1 MKSLKPKTIF
11 IFPTSHFLS
20 SISKRISPFSSSFS
34 SISDSHSTVHSP
46 SPSSSSSR
54 INQEEERRN
63 VKASVWW
70 DFENCQVPNGVNVA
84 KIAHRITSALRIN
97 GIEGPVSITAFG
109 DVYQLSRANQKALS
123 STGISLYHVP
133 HGKNNADRSLLVD
146 LVYWVS
152 QNPPPAHVLLISRDG
167 DFANV
172 LNRLRMSNY
181 NVLLASQG
189 NPPDVLRSSA
199 SITWCW
205 HGLIRGENLRGRHF
219 NQPPVGFSSW
229 YEHYKGPLE
238 DPFLETQTTLQN
250 VADLKT
256 NVYLRPVPEALTN
269 KICQIVDSHAN
280 GINICDLRK
289 LVSVDKDFYG
299 HQKFSKL
306 LMSLPDQLK
315 LISTNDC
322 NIIVHS
328 VRPKAAT
335 FVDHESSLP
344 EGLEMDKNERY
355 QNSTADLKGESAES
369 SVCVG
374 NYSGFFSKIVN
385 WFRVWITGPQ
395 ADQSNRKATEDKGEI
410 KGKAGSHEILSTSTD
425 YANEQ
430 YRKALTNIQAK
441 KCETLSTNSDRANE
455 KFNKDETTKNI
466 QAECHEL
473 FSTSSFWEEIEVFLC
488 SQKGRSLI
496 KQAMT
501 RLQIAEELKEK
512 GPEVLRTLSVTALS
526 HLIYLLISEKKW
538 IEHCSSQTFPFSVI
552 HSQLSPH
559 HGINGLSA
567 IVSPKSS
574 SQGSLPRLSI
584 HGGEKENGDVDSAWE
599 ELGPVC
605 NTNSNRNDT
614 KYSDQ
619 DRKTNLQLSSN
630 HSTNRLSTI
639 VSAKSSSQGNLQR
652 LSAQEGKTEHP
663 NHTEWGVDFD
673 KSARQMLADCQKLVT
688 EILEKHPERFNMC
701 VIKGLFLQKYG
712 YALKHQILGHSNL
725 ASLMQTIPGVRVEG
739 TFILP
744 SGKLSCDFSV
754 EKLGNSDNN
763 NNSNKDINLSDS
775 VENGD
780 DDSVWEE
787 LGPVCNT
794 NSSSPGNLPRLSVHG
809 GEKENGDDDSVWEEL
824 GPVCNKKSNRTDAKD
839 SEHNRKTNLRLSSNH
854 STNGLSA
861 IFSAKTSSQ
870 GNLPRLSSHEG
881 ENEHLNQTERGVD
894 SGKSARQ
901 MLMDCQKLV
910 GEVLEKH
917 PEGFSMDC
925 IKHLFFERY
934 GHSLKYQMLGHTE
947 LASLMQTIPG
957 VRVEGDFI
965 VPSGPRDFD
974 VEKLGNLDNN
984 HNYNNIDTGI
994 SASVVNGDDDSAWV
1008 ELGPILCNKKSNG
1021 NVTEDTDRTR
1031 STILEK
1037 PDPDSDFADAKFSDS
1052 EAARK
1057 DLQVTLQKKGGND
1070 QEVLASLHT
1079 IKKSGQ
1085 ARLKKIWHLNDSR
1098 LMDVDIGTD
1107 SEPIIGALR
1116 RATLVGENV
1125 KNERSKVVNS
1135 ILRTLE
1141 K

>member
-11 IFPTSHFLS
+11 IIPTSHLLS
-20 SISKRISPFSSSFS
+20 SIYRVSHFSSSPS

-46 SPSSSSSR
+46 SSSSSSR
-54 INQEEERRN
+54 TNQEEERRN

-109 DVYQLSRANQKALS
+109 DVYQLSRANQEALS

-152 QNPPPAHVLLISRDG
+152 QNPPPAHVLLISRDR

-181 NVLLASQG
+181 NVLLASLG
-189 NPPDVLRSSA
+189 NPPDVLNSSA

-205 HGLIRGENLRGRHF
+205 NGLVSGEKLTGRRF
-219 NQPPVGFSSW
+219 NQPPVGFSSL
-229 YEHYKGPLE
+229 YGQYKGPLE

-250 VADLKT
+250 VADLNT
-256 NVYLRPVPEALTN
+256 NVNLPPVPEALTS
-269 KICQIVDSHAN
+269 KICQIVDLHAN
-280 GINICDLRK
+280 GINICDLRS
-289 LVSVDKDFYG
+289 LVCVDKDFYG
-299 HQKFSKL
+299 RKKFSKL
-306 LMSLPDQLK
+306 LMSMSDQLK
-315 LISTNDC
+315 LVRTNDSK
-322 NIIVHS
+322 IFVHRA
-328 VRPKAAT
+328 RPKAAT

-344 EGLEMDKNERY
+344 K
-355 QNSTADLKGESAES
+355 NSTTDLKGENAES
-369 SVCVG
+369 SVCVD
-374 NYSGFFSKIVN
+374 NYSGFFGKIVN

-425 YANEQ
+425 YAIEQ
-430 YRKALTNIQAK
+430 YRKAVTNIQAE
-441 KCETLSTNSDRANE
+441 KCETLSTNSDLAKE
-455 KFNKDETTKNI
+455 KSSKDVTAKNI
-466 QAECHEL
+466 QAGYHEL
-473 FSTSSFWEEIEVFLC
+473 FSTSLFWEEIEVFLC

-526 HLIYLLISEKKW
+526 HLIYLLISKKKW
-538 IEHCSSQTFPFSVI
+538 IEHCPSQAFPFSVI

-584 HGGEKENGDVDSAWE
+584 HGGEKENGDVDSAWQ

-605 NTNSNRNDT
+605 NTNSDRNDT

-619 DRKTNLQLSSN
+619 DRKTNLQLSFN

-639 VSAKSSSQGNLQR
+639 VSAKSSSQGNFQR
-652 LSAQEGKTEHP
+652 LSAQEGEIEHP
-663 NHTEWGVDFD
+663 NHTEWGVDID
-673 KSARQMLADCQKLVT
+673 KSARQMLGDCQKLVT
-688 EILEKHPERFNMC
+688 EILEKHPERFNMS

-712 YALKHQILGHSNL
+712 YSLELQILGHSNL
-725 ASLMQTIPGVRVEG
+725 SSLVRSIPGVRVEG
-739 TFILP
+739 TFVVP

-763 NNSNKDINLSDS
+763 DNSNKDIDISDS

-787 LGPVCNT
+787 LGPVCNMNT
-794 NSSSPGNLPRLSVHG
+794 SSPGNLPRLSVHG
-809 GEKENGDDDSVWEEL
+809 GERENGDDDSVWEEL
-824 GPVCNKKSNRTDAKD
+824 GPVCNKNSDRTDAED
-839 SEHNRKTNLRLSSNH
+839 SEHNRKTNLGLSSNH
-854 STNGLSA
+854 STNMLSA
-861 IFSAKTSSQ
+861 IVSAKKSSQ
-870 GNLPRLSSHEG
+870 GNLPRLSFHEG
-881 ENEHLNQTERGVD
+881 EKEHLNHTERGVD
-894 SGKSARQ
+894 SDKSARQ

-910 GEVLEKH
+910 GEVMEKH

-974 VEKLGNLDNN
+974 VEKLGNSDNN
-984 HNYNNIDTGI
+984 DNYNNLDTGI
-994 SASVVNGDDDSAWV
+994 SGSVGNGDDDSAWE
-1008 ELGPILCNKKSNG
+1008 ELGPILCNTKSNG

-1031 STILEK
+1031 CTILEK
-1037 PDPDSDFADAKFSDS
+1037 PDPDSDFSDAKFSDS
-1052 EAARK
+1052 EATRK
-1057 DLQVTLQKKGGND
+1057 DLQVRQQKKGGND

-1085 ARLKKIWHLNDSR
+1085 ARLKKIHHLGSSINDSK

-1107 SEPIIGALR
+1107 SEPIIRALR
-1116 RATLVGENV
+1116 SATLVGKNV
-1125 KNERSKVVNS
+1125 RNKRGKVVDS